1 MNTFK
6 SVALS
11 LIAAGAIAAP
21 LAIATPSMANDQ
33 SVLTQGSHRVDRQ
46 QIAGRLTARFSPADR
61 TDAAASAPRQCENVE
76 AHYAAANKANPGLVP
91 GDASSWEQWAS
102 DQRQAIASG
111 PVCS

>member
-21 LAIATPSMANDQ
+21 LALATPSMANDQ
-33 SVLTQGSHRVDRQ
+33 SVLTQGNHRVGQ
-46 QIAGRLTARFSPADR
+46 QQVAGRSMMRSTPATRADEATA
-61 TDAAASAPRQCENVE
+61 APRKCENVE

-91 GDASSWEQWAS
+91 GDASSWEHWAS

-111 PVCS
+111 PACS

>member
-21 LAIATPSMANDQ
+21 LAMATPSMANDQ
-33 SVLTQGSHRVDRQ
+33 SVLTPAHHRVGQ
-46 QIAGRLTARFSPADR
+46 QQVAERSTARFSLADR
-61 TDAAASAPRQCENVE
+61 ADGAASAPRQCENVE

-102 DQRQAIASG
+102 DQRQAIASS